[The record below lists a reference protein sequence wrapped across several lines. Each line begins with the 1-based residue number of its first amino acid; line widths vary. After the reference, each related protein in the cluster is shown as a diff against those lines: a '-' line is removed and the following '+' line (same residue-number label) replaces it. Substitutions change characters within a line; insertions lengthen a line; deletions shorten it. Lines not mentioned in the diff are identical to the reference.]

1 MLGAA
6 PMIAASGT
14 ISLLAKIRDEP
25 IVGLRRRVPGR
36 RHRRIARLCR
46 PSILAKQTL
55 LQKRRRINASG
66 CTAPTRRQV
75 STLPV
80 STLPAAIGRGSGEAK
95 PPRRSRGPSPS
106 KRQTV
111 PRDEAAGVSRNSM
124 LARRH
129 RRVARRGRRSF
140 LENELI
146 CRNADESMGRV
157 SPPRLARRA
166 SPVRFD
172 SRVWRNKPN
181 ADGLRTASGILA
193 ERNTPENRSQIKV
206 LRAPSRHGWCRA
218 VKPAPGVLHP
228 AGGEPPQAE
237 AGLLGFAPDR
247 IGRDLPCHHEGLTAS
262 ATSRRGGSAP
272 LAAPSRA

>member
-1 MLGAA
+1 M
-6 PMIAASGT
+6 
-14 ISLLAKIRDEP
+14 
-25 IVGLRRRVPGR
+25 
-36 RHRRIARLCR
+36 H
-46 PSILAKQTL
+46 SILNGTTPSDRVQSL
-55 LQKRRRINASG
+55 
-66 CTAPTRRQV
+66 
-75 STLPV
+75 
-80 STLPAAIGRGSGEAK
+80 IGAVK
-95 PPRRSRGPSPS
+95 L
-106 KRQTV
+106 
-111 PRDEAAGVSRNSM
+111 AGV
-124 LARRH
+124 
-129 RRVARRGRRSF
+129 
-140 LENELI
+140 
-146 CRNADESMGRV
+146 
-157 SPPRLARRA
+157 
-166 SPVRFD
+166 VRFD

-247 IGRDLPCHHEGLTAS
+247 IGRDLPCHHEGLTAA

>member
-1 MLGAA
+1 MHQVARRQPGGRSRHCLSRHCLPRSAA
-6 PMIAASGT
+6 
-14 ISLLAKIRDEP
+14 
-25 IVGLRRRVPGR
+25 V
-36 RHRRIARLCR
+36 
-46 PSILAKQTL
+46 LAKQSHHADPEDRHL
-55 LQKRRRINASG
+55 RSGRRFR
-66 CTAPTRRQV
+66 
-75 STLPV
+75 
-80 STLPAAIGRGSGEAK
+80 
-95 PPRRSRGPSPS
+95 
-106 KRQTV
+106 
-111 PRDEAAGVSRNSM
+111 RDEAAGVSRNSM

-129 RRVARRGRRSF
+129 RRVARRGRRPF
-140 LENELI
+140 LQNELI

-247 IGRDLPCHHEGLTAS
+247 IGRDLPCHHEGLTAA